1 MNVIGVIKQLIS
13 LRKGSVRGCLGLWA
27 TSIVLS
33 ALVSGHVEATQV
45 IQTNIAAIAV
55 DDQSQRSQDSALK
68 SAFKQVMIKITGN
81 KDALQNP
88 GVKAAL
94 RTPQAY
100 LRSYRFDFQE
110 GETLYVAE
118 FDKIKLNELLQR
130 EGLPLWGERRPETLL
145 WLATE
150 DSESGERQLLDE
162 TTPSEMREHLSA
174 KAKERGL
181 PLSFPLMDLTDRTT
195 ISIYDVWG
203 RFVQSLTQA
212 SHRYSVD
219 NVIGAR
225 VYKNEPGTVS
235 EVPGETARLEQLQL
249 DATRGDSQDLAT
261 ADLNDNPVAHESDYT
276 AETAEQPYNTDAM
289 SEAGDDDSVE
299 GVTNVSMPPFTMDE
313 FTTYAQRAEQGDYA
327 LDWVFVGG
335 GKVSYGSIFAD
346 DPATLASLLVDAY
359 SNYLSA
365 QYAIIPGAS
374 DAEKVTITVSI
385 ANVNS
390 VTSYANAT
398 AYLNSLSVVDS
409 AALIQQEGSVAT
421 YTITLLG
428 SAQDLINTVRLENK
442 LRPVTDVYGQVVESY
457 TFYWGN

>member
-110 GETLYVAE
+110 GEILYVAE

-181 PLSFPLMDLTDRTT
+181 PLSFPLMDLTDRST

-276 AETAEQPYNTDAM
+276 AESAEQPYNTNAM

-299 GVTNVSMPPFTMDE
+299 GVTNVSLPPFTMDE

>member
-145 WLATE
+145 WMATE

-181 PLSFPLMDLTDRTT
+181 PLSFPLMDLTDRST

-212 SHRYSVD
+212 SNRYSVD

>member
-13 LRKGSVRGCLGLWA
+13 LRKGSVRGCLGFWA

-145 WLATE
+145 WMATE

-162 TTPSEMREHLSA
+162 TTPSVMREHLSA

-261 ADLNDNPVAHESDYT
+261 ADLNDNPVAYERDYT
-276 AETAEQPYNTDAM
+276 AESAEQPYNTNAM

>member
-13 LRKGSVRGCLGLWA
+13 LRKGSVRGCLGFWA

-145 WLATE
+145 WMATE

-276 AETAEQPYNTDAM
+276 AESAEQPYNTDAM

>member
-181 PLSFPLMDLTDRTT
+181 PLSFPLMDLTDRST

-212 SHRYSVD
+212 SNRYSVD

>member
-13 LRKGSVRGCLGLWA
+13 LRKGSVRGCLGFWA

-145 WLATE
+145 WMATE

-162 TTPSEMREHLSA
+162 TTPSVMREHLSA

-276 AETAEQPYNTDAM
+276 AESAEQPYNTDAM

-346 DPATLASLLVDAY
+346 DPATLVSLLVDAY

>member
-181 PLSFPLMDLTDRTT
+181 PLSFPLMDLTDRST

>member
-13 LRKGSVRGCLGLWA
+13 LRKGSVRGCLGFWA

-145 WLATE
+145 WMATE

-181 PLSFPLMDLTDRTT
+181 PLSFPLMDLTDRST

-276 AETAEQPYNTDAM
+276 AESAEQPYNTDAM

-346 DPATLASLLVDAY
+346 DPATLVSLLVDAY

>member
-13 LRKGSVRGCLGLWA
+13 LRKGSVRGCLGFWA

-110 GETLYVAE
+110 GEILYVAE

-181 PLSFPLMDLTDRTT
+181 PLSFPLMDLTDRST

-276 AETAEQPYNTDAM
+276 AESAEQPYNTNAM

>member
-13 LRKGSVRGCLGLWA
+13 LRKGSVRGCLGFWA

-145 WLATE
+145 WMATE

-276 AETAEQPYNTDAM
+276 AESAEQPYNTNAM

>member
-145 WLATE
+145 WMATE

-276 AETAEQPYNTDAM
+276 AESAEQPYNTNAM

-409 AALIQQEGSVAT
+409 AALIQQEGSVAI

>member
-145 WLATE
+145 WMATE

>member
-13 LRKGSVRGCLGLWA
+13 LRKGSVRGCLGFWA

-145 WLATE
+145 WMATE

-261 ADLNDNPVAHESDYT
+261 ADLNDNPVAYERDYT
-276 AETAEQPYNTDAM
+276 AESAEQPYNTDAM

>member
-110 GETLYVAE
+110 GEILYVAE

-181 PLSFPLMDLTDRTT
+181 PLSFPLMDLTDRST

-313 FTTYAQRAEQGDYA
+313 FATYAQRAEQGDYA

>member
-1 MNVIGVIKQLIS
+1 
-13 LRKGSVRGCLGLWA
+13 
-27 TSIVLS
+27 
-33 ALVSGHVEATQV
+33 
-45 IQTNIAAIAV
+45 
-55 DDQSQRSQDSALK
+55 
-68 SAFKQVMIKITGN
+68 
-81 KDALQNP
+81 
-88 GVKAAL
+88 
-94 RTPQAY
+94 
-100 LRSYRFDFQE
+100 
-110 GETLYVAE
+110 
-118 FDKIKLNELLQR
+118 
-130 EGLPLWGERRPETLL
+130 
-145 WLATE
+145 
-150 DSESGERQLLDE
+150 
-162 TTPSEMREHLSA
+162 MREHLSA

-261 ADLNDNPVAHESDYT
+261 ADLNDNPVAYERDYT
-276 AETAEQPYNTDAM
+276 AESAEQPYNTDAM

>member
-100 LRSYRFDFQE
+100 LRSYRFDFRE

-145 WLATE
+145 WMATE

-212 SHRYSVD
+212 SNRYSVD

-276 AETAEQPYNTDAM
+276 AETAEQPYKTDAM
-289 SEAGDDDSVE
+289 SEAGDDNSVE

>member
-110 GETLYVAE
+110 GEILYVAE

-162 TTPSEMREHLSA
+162 TTPSVMREHLSA

-181 PLSFPLMDLTDRTT
+181 PLSFPLMDLTDRST

>member
-13 LRKGSVRGCLGLWA
+13 LRKGSVRGCLGFWA

-145 WLATE
+145 WMATE

-162 TTPSEMREHLSA
+162 TTPSVMREHLSA

-261 ADLNDNPVAHESDYT
+261 ADLNDNPVAYERDYT
-276 AETAEQPYNTDAM
+276 AESAEQPYNTDAM

-409 AALIQQEGSVAT
+409 AALIQQEGSVAI

>member
-110 GETLYVAE
+110 GEILYVAE

-181 PLSFPLMDLTDRTT
+181 PLSFPLMDLTDRST

>member
-145 WLATE
+145 WMATE

-162 TTPSEMREHLSA
+162 TTPSVMREHLSA

-276 AETAEQPYNTDAM
+276 AESAEQPYNTNAM

-409 AALIQQEGSVAT
+409 AALIQQEGSVAI

>member
-13 LRKGSVRGCLGLWA
+13 LRKGSVRGCLGFWA

-145 WLATE
+145 WMATE

-276 AETAEQPYNTDAM
+276 AESAEQPYNTNAM

-409 AALIQQEGSVAT
+409 AALIQQEGSVAI

>member
-13 LRKGSVRGCLGLWA
+13 LRKGSVRGCLGFWA

-110 GETLYVAE
+110 GEILYVAE

-313 FTTYAQRAEQGDYA
+313 FATYAQRAEQGDYA

>member
-212 SHRYSVD
+212 SNRYSVD

-276 AETAEQPYNTDAM
+276 AESAEQPYNTDAM

-374 DAEKVTITVSI
+374 DTEKVTITVSI

>member
-13 LRKGSVRGCLGLWA
+13 LRKGSVRGCLGFWA

-181 PLSFPLMDLTDRTT
+181 PLSFPLMDLTDRST

-313 FTTYAQRAEQGDYA
+313 FATYAQRAEQGDYA

>member
-145 WLATE
+145 WMATE

-181 PLSFPLMDLTDRTT
+181 PLSFPLMDLTDRST

-212 SHRYSVD
+212 SNRYSVD

-346 DPATLASLLVDAY
+346 DPATLASRLVDAY

>member
-145 WLATE
+145 WMATE

-181 PLSFPLMDLTDRTT
+181 PLSFPLMDLTDRST

-212 SHRYSVD
+212 SNRYSVD

-249 DATRGDSQDLAT
+249 DAMRGDSQDLAT

>member
-181 PLSFPLMDLTDRTT
+181 PLSFPLMDLTDRST

-276 AETAEQPYNTDAM
+276 AESAEQPYNTDAM

>member
-13 LRKGSVRGCLGLWA
+13 LRKGSVRGCLGFWA

-145 WLATE
+145 WMATE

-181 PLSFPLMDLTDRTT
+181 PLSFPLMDLTDRST

-212 SHRYSVD
+212 SNRYSVD

-276 AETAEQPYNTDAM
+276 AESAEQPYNTDAM

-409 AALIQQEGSVAT
+409 AALIQQEGSVAI

>member
-212 SHRYSVD
+212 SNRYSVD

-276 AETAEQPYNTDAM
+276 AESAEQPYNTDAM

-398 AYLNSLSVVDS
+398 DYLNSLSVVDS

>member
-145 WLATE
+145 WLATQ

-212 SHRYSVD
+212 SNRYSVD

-261 ADLNDNPVAHESDYT
+261 SHLNDNPVAHES
-276 AETAEQPYNTDAM
+276 
-289 SEAGDDDSVE
+289 DDSVE

>member
-13 LRKGSVRGCLGLWA
+13 LRKGSVRGCLGFWA

-145 WLATE
+145 WMATE

-162 TTPSEMREHLSA
+162 TTPSVMREHLSA

>member
-1 MNVIGVIKQLIS
+1 M
-13 LRKGSVRGCLGLWA
+13 
-27 TSIVLS
+27 
-33 ALVSGHVEATQV
+33 
-45 IQTNIAAIAV
+45 
-55 DDQSQRSQDSALK
+55 
-68 SAFKQVMIKITGN
+68 
-81 KDALQNP
+81 
-88 GVKAAL
+88 
-94 RTPQAY
+94 
-100 LRSYRFDFQE
+100 
-110 GETLYVAE
+110 
-118 FDKIKLNELLQR
+118 
-130 EGLPLWGERRPETLL
+130 
-145 WLATE
+145 ATE

-181 PLSFPLMDLTDRTT
+181 PLSFPLMDLTDRST

-313 FTTYAQRAEQGDYA
+313 FATYAQRAEQ
-327 LDWVFVGG
+327 G

>member
-13 LRKGSVRGCLGLWA
+13 LRKGSVRGCLGFWA

-212 SHRYSVD
+212 SNRYSVD

-398 AYLNSLSVVDS
+398 DYLNSLSVVDS

>member
-13 LRKGSVRGCLGLWA
+13 LRKGSVRGCLGFWA

-162 TTPSEMREHLSA
+162 TTPSVMREHLSA

-276 AETAEQPYNTDAM
+276 AESAEQPYNTNAM

>member
-13 LRKGSVRGCLGLWA
+13 LRKGSVRGCLGFWA

-145 WLATE
+145 WMATE

-181 PLSFPLMDLTDRTT
+181 PLSFPLMDLTDRST

-212 SHRYSVD
+212 SNRYSVD

-276 AETAEQPYNTDAM
+276 AESAEQPYNTDAM

>member
-145 WLATE
+145 WMATE

-276 AETAEQPYNTDAM
+276 AESAEQPYNTDAM

>member
-145 WLATE
+145 WMATE

-162 TTPSEMREHLSA
+162 TTPSVMREHLSA

-276 AETAEQPYNTDAM
+276 AESAEQPYNTNAM

-346 DPATLASLLVDAY
+346 DPATLASLIVDAY

-409 AALIQQEGSVAT
+409 AALIQQEGSVAI

>member
-13 LRKGSVRGCLGLWA
+13 LRKGSVRGCLGFWA

-145 WLATE
+145 WMATE

-162 TTPSEMREHLSA
+162 TTPSVMREHLSA

-276 AETAEQPYNTDAM
+276 AESAEQPYNTNAM

>member
-13 LRKGSVRGCLGLWA
+13 LRKGSVRGCLGFWA

-212 SHRYSVD
+212 SNRYSVD

-276 AETAEQPYNTDAM
+276 AESAEQPYNTDAM

-346 DPATLASLLVDAY
+346 DPATLVSLLVDAY